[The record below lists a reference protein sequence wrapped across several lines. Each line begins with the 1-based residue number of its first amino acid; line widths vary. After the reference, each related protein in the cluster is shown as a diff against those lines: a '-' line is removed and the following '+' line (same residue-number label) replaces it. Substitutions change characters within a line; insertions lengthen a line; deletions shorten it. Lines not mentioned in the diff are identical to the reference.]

1 MWPKHWLAFPCTG
14 FSNTFGSLLS
24 LKLFC
29 YRKYVENASISIP
42 LLEHTEKI
50 WQQDEFLICA
60 IALQWQSWAA
70 LLRPTAEHHQP
81 LPTDKSSLRRHPSY
95 HPKYI
100 SGCRTKSLTR
110 SRFSFKQKP
119 DKEQACQQGSPPSG
133 AHPAQLP
140 FKSPWWSHRLSPF
153 PMSPPEPLQAGGE
166 GLNPS
171 APAHRIFHSAAVP
184 YPAAAAL
191 HSASLPNKSQGNAQL
206 RRLRSAPRTL

>member
-70 LLRPTAEHHQP
+70 LLRPTAEQHQP

-119 DKEQACQQGSPPSG
+119 DKEQACQQGSPPSK
-133 AHPAQLP
+133 ALLPAAPTRLNSP
-140 FKSPWWSHRLSPF
+140 LNPLGDPTGSPLSPWA
-153 PMSPPEPLQAGGE
+153 LQ
-166 GLNPS
+166 NPS
-171 APAHRIFHSAAVP
+171 
-184 YPAAAAL
+184 
-191 HSASLPNKSQGNAQL
+191 
-206 RRLRSAPRTL
+206 RLGEKG